1 MRRGCG
7 SRKTISPGRGGENQ
21 PAGSLL
27 SGPRP
32 ATRLIVPLRS
42 SRPRLTVS
50 FTSQLYKG
58 AVDCHGRVDIS
69 TNRAC
74 RTGRRSAIAGTEVD
88 RSRESS
94 TDGVGVKRLNGV
106 DALMLYTET
115 PEVHMHTLKIG
126 VLDVS
131 RVSGGFSFD
140 LFREVAFPRL
150 QAMAPLRYQLVDIPL
165 KLHHPMW
172 VVNDHIDFDYHVRR
186 ARVPAPGGRRELDQL
201 IGEIAST
208 PLDRSRPLWEMYVA
222 EGLADDRVAI
232 IEKVHHVL
240 ADGMASANQ
249 MARAIA
255 PHGPSEVI
263 GMLDEPDIART
274 RAALLKAAAG
284 DHVGLIRKLPPLMR
298 ETATGVSRVRRRA
311 KERGRHPDLARNFA
325 PPDCFLSHV
334 VTPGRRFATAPLA
347 LADVKETGRALG
359 VTVNDMV
366 LAMAAGALRTL
377 LLRYD
382 GKADEPLIAGVP
394 ISTNPSRDRLAGNEF
409 TYMTPSLAV
418 HVDDPLERVRLTATA
433 TAIAKENHQL
443 LGPMLLPAWMS
454 YLPPALA
461 PPFFRTQARRL
472 ESASVMNLTISN
484 VPGPRERG
492 VIEGAVVSEI
502 YSVGPVVSG
511 SGMNIT
517 VWSYV
522 DQLAISVLTDDRT
535 LDDPH
540 EATDAMLDAFTEIRA
555 AAGITG
561 DLTPVGETLPLA
573 AAT

>member
-1 MRRGCG
+1 
-7 SRKTISPGRGGENQ
+7 
-21 PAGSLL
+21 
-27 SGPRP
+27 
-32 ATRLIVPLRS
+32 
-42 SRPRLTVS
+42 
-50 FTSQLYKG
+50 
-58 AVDCHGRVDIS
+58 
-69 TNRAC
+69 
-74 RTGRRSAIAGTEVD
+74 
-88 RSRESS
+88 
-94 TDGVGVKRLNGV
+94 
-106 DALMLYTET
+106 MLE
-115 PEVHMHTLKIG
+115 
-126 VLDVS
+126 
-131 RVSGGFSFD
+131 
-140 LFREVAFPRL
+140 
-150 QAMAPLRYQLVDIPL
+150 
-165 KLHHPMW
+165 
-172 VVNDHIDFDYHVRR
+172 
-186 ARVPAPGGRRELDQL
+186 
-201 IGEIAST
+201 
-208 PLDRSRPLWEMYVA
+208 
-222 EGLADDRVAI
+222 
-232 IEKVHHVL
+232 
-240 ADGMASANQ
+240 
-249 MARAIA
+249 
-255 PHGPSEVI
+255 
-263 GMLDEPDIART
+263 EPDLART
-274 RAALLKAAAG
+274 PSALLKAAAR
-284 DHVGLIRKLPPLMR
+284 DHVGLIRKLPRLVN

-311 KERGRHPDLARNFA
+311 RERGHHPDLARNFA
-325 PPDCFLSHV
+325 PPDCFLNHV

-359 VTVNDMV
+359 VTINDMV

-418 HVDDPLERVRLTATA
+418 HVDDPLERVRLAATA

-540 EATDAMLDAFTEIRA
+540 EATDAILDAFTEIRA

-561 DLTPVGETLPLA
+561 DLTPVGEVLPLA